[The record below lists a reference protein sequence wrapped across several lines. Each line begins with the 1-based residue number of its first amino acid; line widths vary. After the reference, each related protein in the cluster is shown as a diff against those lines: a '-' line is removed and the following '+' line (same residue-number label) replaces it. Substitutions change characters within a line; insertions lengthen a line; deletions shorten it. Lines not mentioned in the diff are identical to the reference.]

1 MCSRRNVLYFSRDI
15 IAAILSEELRSDRY
29 LRNIRRVTGDQL
41 EFQLKNTR
49 PSDWV
54 EMGKLGEG

>member
-1 MCSRRNVLYFSRDI
+1 VLYFSRDI